1 MPYAMGEKVEEE
13 LKRLVG
19 KGALEP
25 VQVMDWASPIVLVL
39 TISTHWNTHTLSI
52 HSIANTNINIIYEI
66 FHICNKLFLS
76 NDNDDGTLDQ
86 YALPVRS
93 VTMNTLSLTLYASF
107 IKDFKACLSESCRIL
122 VYSVVKS

>member
-1 MPYAMGEKVEEE
+1 M
-13 LKRLVG
+13 
-19 KGALEP
+19 
-25 VQVMDWASPIVLVL
+25 VLL
-39 TISTHWNTHTLSI
+39 CL
-52 HSIANTNINIIYEI
+52 
-66 FHICNKLFLS
+66 

-107 IKDFKACLSESCRIL
+107 IKDFKARLSESCRIL